1 MNRRRA
7 SLFKIL
13 WLLGLVLPI
22 SAFSWHWEQM
32 GPQGGYFKDFI
43 AHPQFPLVI
52 YAGSD
57 DSGGLWKTIDGG
69 QTWNLMTADWPNMT
83 AWHIELDPSDPDIVY
98 ICDPYGR
105 YGLLKSED
113 GGQNWQQRTEGL
125 AAQASRMVSCLV
137 IASPD
142 GDSLY
147 ISTGLDRYGDP
158 PKPGDGIYKSVNGG
172 LTWVASGLQ
181 GFTALTMCRCDDGS
195 LLAGLEEEGLYRS
208 VDGATWTQVLSIPT
222 DGCVWQLESM
232 ANVVVAAVNPYGIY
246 LSQDYGSSFEFSYS
260 SYYTA
265 DLSIAR
271 VSPDTEIYA
280 CDFPGFIKYTA
291 LSGEWIDAVSPPLPG
306 DLMIMGVTAEEDLMY
321 CGTFANS
328 PIFVSDNAAQ
338 SWSELPSSPQ
348 SGYFCGLAVDSSN
361 PDHIFAANLGS
372 YMPFINL
379 PSLSETT
386 DGGQTWSRLGPEAH
400 CLFVHFSPGSSDIM
414 YCGTFRKGAYR
425 SDDGFSTWQAIRE
438 GDKIVFDLAV
448 HDNDPSVLLLSEWD
462 IEQSTVGVYRS
473 TDSGGSFELVLPEVC
488 TRLLH
493 VTQSDTFYAASTQ
506 GLYISNDQGQSWSLR
521 GLSSYNLMSLEWNEG
536 ALFAGTETGEIFR
549 VAATSIEDI
558 SGNWEKPV
566 NVADLLFIS
575 GVLYA
580 GLNGAEVDTTFVM
593 HGGVWRT
600 PDSGDN
606 WEDITGDLPVNNVYG
621 NSPMALCGSALL
633 TSTYGGGI
641 HWLAGLQQIESPD
654 SGAGLVASGLS
665 VSPSPSFGTVEIT
678 FTIPE
683 DSRANLSVYDV
694 SGRVIDRSSRD
705 FKRGQHALY
714 FNGLQPGLYF
724 VQVQAPDFIAADRF
738 VIIE

>member
-1 MNRRRA
+1 MNSQRVSVYQVA
-7 SLFKIL
+7 C
-13 WLLGLVLPI
+13 LLVLVLPVY
-22 SAFSWHWEQM
+22 AFPYHWEQM

-43 AHPQFPLVI
+43 VHPQDPQVI

-57 DSGGLWKTIDGG
+57 DSGGLWKTTDGG
-69 QTWNLMTADWPNMT
+69 QTWNLMTADWPDMT
-83 AWHIELDPSDPDIVY
+83 AWHIELDPSNPDMVY

-105 YGLLKSED
+105 YGILKSED
-113 GGQNWQQRTEGL
+113 GGQNWQQITEGL
-125 AAQASRMVSCLV
+125 ATQASRMVSRLV

-172 LTWVASGLQ
+172 LTWAAGGLQ
-181 GFTALTMCRCDDGS
+181 GFTALAICRCDDGS
-195 LLAGLEEEGLYRS
+195 LLAGLAEQGLYRS
-208 VDGATWTQVLSIPT
+208 LDGTTWTQVSSIPT
-222 DGCVWQLESM
+222 DGYVWQLESM

-246 LSQDYGSSFEFSYS
+246 LSQDYGASFEFSYS

-271 VSPDTEIYA
+271 VSPDMEIYA

-291 LSGEWIDAVSPPLPG
+291 SSGEWVDVVSPPLPN
-306 DLMIMGVTAEEDLMY
+306 DLMIMGATAEEDFIY
-321 CGTFANS
+321 CGAFANS
-328 PIFVSDNAAQ
+328 PIYVSENAAQ

-348 SGYFCGLAVDSSN
+348 SGYFCGLAVDSSD
-361 PDHIFAANLGS
+361 PDRIFAANLGS
-372 YMPFINL
+372 YTQIMNL
-379 PSLSETT
+379 PSLSRTT

-425 SDDGFSTWQAIRE
+425 SDDGFSTWQVIRE

-448 HDNDPSVLLLSEWD
+448 NDDDPSVLLLSEWD
-462 IEQSTVGVYRS
+462 IEQSTLGVYRS
-473 TDSGGSFELVLPEVC
+473 TDSGGSFELVLQEVC
-488 TRLLH
+488 PRLLH

-506 GLYISNDQGQSWSLR
+506 GLYISTDQGQSWILR

-536 ALFAGTETGEIFR
+536 NLFTGTETGEIFR
-549 VAATSIEDI
+549 VTATSIEDI

-566 NVADLLFIS
+566 NVADLLFV
-575 GVLYA
+575 GDVLYA

-593 HGGVWRT
+593 HGGVWQT
-600 PDSGDN
+600 PDLGN
-606 WEDITGDLPVNNVYG
+606 TWENITGNLPVDNVYG

-641 HWLAGLQQIESPD
+641 HRLDDFQQIESPD
-654 SGAGLVASGLS
+654 SGAGSVVSGLS
-665 VSPSPSFGTVEIT
+665 VSPNPSFGSVEII
-678 FTIPE
+678 FTIPV
-683 DSRANLSVYDV
+683 DSRTDFSVYDI
-694 SGRVIDRSSRD
+694 SGRVLNRSSRNYN
-705 FKRGQHALY
+705 RGQQSL
-714 FNGLQPGLYF
+714 FLNGLQPGLYF
-724 VQVQAPDFIAADRF
+724 VRVLTPEFVTISRF
-738 VIIE
+738 VVL